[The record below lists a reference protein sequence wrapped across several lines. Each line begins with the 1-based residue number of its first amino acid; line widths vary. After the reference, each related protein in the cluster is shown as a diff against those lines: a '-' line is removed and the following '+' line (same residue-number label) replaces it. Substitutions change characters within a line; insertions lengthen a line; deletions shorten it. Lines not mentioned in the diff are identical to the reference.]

1 MKGGSGKLVVPIVWF
16 DDGVLAVCSMDQSG
30 MESVSDSEMF
40 VPNVFH
46 KAIGSESAAN
56 AEAKPAA
63 TSTAG
68 CLYVAVD
75 RKSVSRSGVASG
87 TWSWPCDSGVQPA
100 ARALRR
106 G

>member
-1 MKGGSGKLVVPIVWF
+1 MDSHTMVLGTSLAHWLRERQAMGG
-16 DDGVLAVCSMDQSG
+16 
-30 MESVSDSEMF
+30 
-40 VPNVFH
+40 
-46 KAIGSESAAN
+46 ESAAN